1 MTVIDTSVWLDVF
14 MDNDERFNKA
24 EQFFMKASGLIYEP
38 WVFRIELAGAL
49 ARRFDKSDVS
59 NFIEEIMSKVVLID
73 NPDEIA
79 YQIALNTGCRAI
91 DAYFIATAKLTNS
104 ILITND
110 RIMAENAKKYG
121 IEAYYLID
129 EFDKA
134 IERISGFKSL

>member
-14 MDNDERFNKA
+14 LDNEERFSKA
-24 EQFFMKASGLIYEP
+24 EKFFMKASGLIYEP
-38 WVFRIELAGAL
+38 RVFRVELAGAL

-79 YQIALNTGCRAI
+79 YLIALKTGCRAI

-134 IERISGFKSL
+134 IERISKH